1 MRHLIVSREFPP
13 AAYPAGGIGTY
24 ALNIARLLAKAG
36 DVVHVIGQQWT
47 GAAQAREM
55 LLDGRLIIHRVPID
69 TPVEYASGRSTQ
81 AEIDLLLASANPA
94 QAWNWNATILAE
106 ALVEREGID
115 AVEAQEWEAPLYFF
129 LMRRALGLGPSR
141 LPPCI
146 IQLHSPSEFIW
157 LHNEWSYGRPEFL
170 PLARQEQYCIA
181 AADALLCPSRYLARQ
196 SESHYGLKPG
206 SVHLIPYP
214 VGDFPAARRDDRSYE
229 SGAVLYAGRL
239 EPRKGLIEFI
249 EAAIAVARNKPD
261 VVFEFAGSDVMYRE
275 GTVGQYLRA
284 RIPESLR
291 PRFVFQGA
299 LSRPDLAAR
308 LGRARL
314 AVVPSRWENFPNTCI
329 EAMHAG
335 LPVLVSPDGGMA
347 EMVQDGRTGW
357 VAASQRPADLEAG
370 LRRALE
376 TPPEQRAA
384 MGRAASVSIRQRCND
399 GRVTEAHQ
407 RWRRKVAAA
416 GVGASLRLPAILP
429 WAGARVHGEDR
440 LNVRRPTP
448 QDTVRIRSGAVALA
462 STRATITT
470 ALSAMPEARVIVV
483 ARDGYVPAPDFADR
497 ACEIM
502 ATLPEVGIVS
512 GWSPQTD
519 DPASCAAFPYQWL
532 KDGSGPVL
540 AIRSTALPPRESAE
554 KLPEPFAMWGLV
566 NDVMAAGWKA
576 ITAPLIAGVRSD
588 AARATTG
595 AVQQSNDRELRRLL
609 RARHPELVARDAD
622 ALIHLLDGSAAPPV
636 VAGNSHG
643 SASGDRWTGLT
654 PSGLVALSLGDK
666 LALAAGAA
674 RNPRRTIAWL
684 RDQLAARRQSRA
696 RSR

>member
-47 GAAQAREM
+47 GAAQAREV
-55 LLDGRLIIHRVPID
+55 LLDGRLVIHRVPID
-69 TPVEYASGRSTQ
+69 RPVEFAGGRSTQ
-81 AEIDLLLASANPA
+81 AEIDLLLESANPA
-94 QAWNWNATILAE
+94 LAWNWNATILAE

-157 LHNEWSYGRPEFL
+157 MHNEWSYGRPEFL
-170 PLARQEQYCIA
+170 PLVRQEQYCIA

-196 SESHYGLKPG
+196 SEAHYGLAPG

-229 SGAVLYAGRL
+229 SGPVLYAGRL

-249 EAAIAVARNKPD
+249 EAAIAVARDKPD
-261 VVFEFAGSDVMYRE
+261 VVFEFAGADVMYRD

-291 PRFVFQGA
+291 QRFVFQGA

-335 LPVLVSPDGGMA
+335 LPVLVSPEGGMA

-357 VAASQRPADLEAG
+357 IAPSQGPPGLEAS

-384 MGRAASVSIRQRCND
+384 RGRAASTSIRQRCND

-440 LNVRRPTP
+440 LSVRRPTP
-448 QDTVRIRSGAVALA
+448 QDTVRLRSGAVALA
-462 STRATITT
+462 STKATITS
-470 ALSAMPEARVIVV
+470 ALGGMPEARVVLV

-497 ACEIM
+497 ACEIL

-512 GWSPQTD
+512 GWLPGSV
-519 DPASCAAFPYQWL
+519 DPATCAAFPYQWL
-532 KDGSGPVL
+532 EDGSGPVL
-540 AIRSTALPPRESAE
+540 AIRCAALPPQHSAE
-554 KLPEPFAMWGLV
+554 TLPEPFAMWGLV
-566 NDVMAAGWKA
+566 NDIMAAGWKA
-576 ITAPLIAGVRSD
+576 ITAPLISGTRTDVERTPTAGQR
-588 AARATTG
+588 
-595 AVQQSNDRELRRLL
+595 SNDRELRRTL
-609 RARHPELVARDAD
+609 RARHPELVARDAN
-622 ALIHLLDGSAAPPV
+622 ALIYLLDGSAPPPGAV
-636 VAGNSHG
+636 GGNSHG

-654 PSGLVALSLGDK
+654 PSGIVALSLGDK

-684 RDQLAARRQSRA
+684 RDQLTARGRA
-696 RSR
+696 RDRSR

>member
-1 MRHLIVSREFPP
+1 MRHLILSREFPP

-24 ALNIARLLAKAG
+24 VLNIARLLAKAG

-47 GAAQAREM
+47 GATLAREVF
-55 LLDGRLIIHRVPID
+55 LDGRLIVHRVPID
-69 TPVEYASGRSTQ
+69 TPVEYAGGRSTQ
-81 AEIDLLLASANPA
+81 AEIDLLRGSANPA
-94 QAWNWNATILAE
+94 HAWNWNATILAE

-129 LMRRALGLGPSR
+129 LLRRALGLGPSR

-146 IQLHSPSEFIW
+146 VQLHSPSEFIW

-170 PLARQEQYCIA
+170 PLRRQEQYCIA

-196 SESHYGLKPG
+196 SEAHFGLAPG

-214 VGDFPAARRDDRSYE
+214 VGDFPAARREDRSYE
-229 SGAVLYAGRL
+229 TGPVLYAGRL

-249 EAAIAVARNKPD
+249 EAAIAVARDTPD
-261 VVFEFAGSDVMYRE
+261 VVFEFAGADVMYRD
-275 GTVGQYLRA
+275 GTVGQYLRS

-308 LGRARL
+308 FGRARL

-357 VAASQRPADLEAG
+357 VAASQRPADLEAS

-376 TPPEQRAA
+376 TPSEQRAA
-384 MGRAASVSIRQRCND
+384 MGRAASASIRQRCND

-429 WAGARVHGEDR
+429 WAGARIHGEDR
-440 LNVRRPTP
+440 LTVRRPTP
-448 QDTVRIRSGAVALA
+448 QDTVRIRSGAVASA
-462 STRATITT
+462 STAGTIAT
-470 ALSAMPEARVIVV
+470 ALSAMPEARVVLV
-483 ARDGYVPAPDFADR
+483 ARDGYVPTPDFADR

-512 GWSPQTD
+512 GWS
-519 DPASCAAFPYQWL
+519 
-532 KDGSGPVL
+532 
-540 AIRSTALPPRESAE
+540 
-554 KLPEPFAMWGLV
+554 
-566 NDVMAAGWKA
+566 
-576 ITAPLIAGVRSD
+576 
-588 AARATTG
+588 
-595 AVQQSNDRELRRLL
+595 
-609 RARHPELVARDAD
+609 
-622 ALIHLLDGSAAPPV
+622 
-636 VAGNSHG
+636 
-643 SASGDRWTGLT
+643 
-654 PSGLVALSLGDK
+654 
-666 LALAAGAA
+666 
-674 RNPRRTIAWL
+674 
-684 RDQLAARRQSRA
+684 
-696 RSR
+696 